1 MATETSTL
9 SRQPT
14 KLDYASPTQF
24 RFGIH
29 QLPKVEFFTIGCNLP
44 GINMGDAVFPTPF
57 KDIPVMGDRL
67 TYENLTINFIV
78 DEHLENYRSLHEW
91 MVAIGFPKDRKQFS
105 DFRSNTSNTPEP
117 PPISTSQDFADTKIS
132 TSVSAL
138 FSDANL
144 VVLSNKNNAIVQVL
158 FRNLYPV
165 SLSGLQYAQD
175 ATDVQYLTATADFS
189 YQIYEFSDVG

>member
-1 MATETSTL
+1 MATETSPL

>member
-1 MATETSTL
+1 MATETSPL

-144 VVLSNKNNAIVQVL
+144 VLLSNKNNAIVQVL

-165 SLSGLQYAQD
+165 SLRGLQYAQD

-189 YQIYEFSDVG
+189 YQIYEFSDVS

>member
-1 MATETSTL
+1 MATETSPL

-105 DFRSNTSNTPEP
+105 DFRSNTYNTPEP

-144 VVLSNKNNAIVQVL
+144 VLLSNKNNAIVQVL

>member
-1 MATETSTL
+1 MATETSPL

-117 PPISTSQDFADTKIS
+117 PSLSTSQDFADTKIS

-189 YQIYEFSDVG
+189 YQIYEFSDVS

>member
-1 MATETSTL
+1 MATETSPL

-144 VVLSNKNNAIVQVL
+144 VLLSNKNNAIVQVL

>member
-1 MATETSTL
+1 MATETSPL

-144 VVLSNKNNAIVQVL
+144 VVLSNKNNAIVEVL

-165 SLSGLQYAQD
+165 SLQGLQYAQD

>member
-1 MATETSTL
+1 MATETSPL

-78 DEHLENYRSLHEW
+78 DEHIENYRSLHEW

-144 VVLSNKNNAIVQVL
+144 VLLSNKNNAIVQVL

>member
-1 MATETSTL
+1 MATETSPL

-144 VVLSNKNNAIVQVL
+144 VLLSNKNNAIVQVL

-189 YQIYEFSDVG
+189 YQIYEFSDVS

>member
-1 MATETSTL
+1 MATDTSPL

-78 DEHLENYRSLHEW
+78 DEHLENYRSIHEW
-91 MVAIGFPKDRKQFS
+91 MAAIGFPKDRKQFS
-105 DFRSNTSNTPEP
+105 DFRSNTSNTPEENP
-117 PPISTSQDFADTKIS
+117 LSTSQDFSDVKVS

-144 VVLSNKNNAIVQVL
+144 VILSNKNNGIVEVL
-158 FRNLYPV
+158 FRNIYPV
-165 SLSGLQYAQD
+165 ALSGLQYAQD

>member
-1 MATETSTL
+1 MATETSPL

-105 DFRSNTSNTPEP
+105 DFRSNTSFIARYN
-117 PPISTSQDFADTKIS
+117 DTK
-132 TSVSAL
+132 VFPVPAAPNRNWFL
-138 FSDANL
+138 PFFH
-144 VVLSNKNNAIVQVL
+144 VLNTV
-158 FRNLYPV
+158 F
-165 SLSGLQYAQD
+165 
-175 ATDVQYLTATADFS
+175 
-189 YQIYEFSDVG
+189 

>member
-1 MATETSTL
+1 MATETSPL

-189 YQIYEFSDVG
+189 YQIYEFSDVS

>member
-1 MATETSTL
+1 MA
-9 SRQPT
+9 
-14 KLDYASPTQF
+14 Y
-24 RFGIH
+24 
-29 QLPKVEFFTIGCNLP
+29 
-44 GINMGDAVFPTPF
+44 
-57 KDIPVMGDRL
+57 
-67 TYENLTINFIV
+67 
-78 DEHLENYRSLHEW
+78 
-91 MVAIGFPKDRKQFS
+91 
-105 DFRSNTSNTPEP
+105 SNTSNTPEP

>member
-1 MATETSTL
+1 MATETSPL

-29 QLPKVEFFTIGCNLP
+29 KLPKVEFFTIGCNLP

-117 PPISTSQDFADTKIS
+117 PPISTSQDFGDTKIS

-144 VVLSNKNNAIVQVL
+144 VLLSNKNNAIVQVL

-189 YQIYEFSDVG
+189 YQIYEFSDVS